1 MMDNLITALKIVFP
15 TMVYMGI
22 GILLRRTRVVVD
34 SEVGRL
40 NQFIFKLFLPLAMFS
55 SLYSADLKT
64 LDDPKLFW
72 FVGIGIF
79 VTFLI
84 VFLIASRKI
93 PDKEVAATFTQGVYR
108 SCYILIG
115 IPLALSLSGGVG
127 EGKLFALAAVVAP
140 VNTVSAVWLF
150 EQARGEHLSPMK
162 MAWKILKNPLII
174 ACILGIGLNLLGKPL
189 PGIVVS
195 PLEKLGEAATPVSLV
210 VLGAALNFEGLR
222 RNRKLVALAVL
233 FGLIV
238 VPALMI
244 SIAVW
249 MGFRNA
255 ALAAVIGSFA
265 APNDLVSAPMAYAM
279 GGDGQLASE
288 IVAVSTILSVLTIF
302 IITLIVLNTG
312 LIVLPG

>member
-1 MMDNLITALKIVFP
+1 MNNLLTALRIVFP
-15 TMVYMGI
+15 TIVYMGI
-22 GILLRRTRVVVD
+22 GILLRRTKVVVE

-64 LDDPKLFW
+64 LNDPKLFW
-72 FVGIGIF
+72 FVGLGIF

-84 VFLIASRKI
+84 VFFFASRKI
-93 PDKEVAATFTQGVYR
+93 KDKEVAATFTQGIYR
-108 SCYILIG
+108 SCYVLIG

-140 VNTVSAVWLF
+140 VNTVTAVWLF
-150 EQARGEHLSPMK
+150 EQAKGEHLSPLK
-162 MAWKILKNPLII
+162 MAWRILKNPLIV

-189 PGIVVS
+189 PDIVVS
-195 PLEKLGEAATPVSLV
+195 PLEKLGDAATPVSLV

-222 RNRKLVALAVL
+222 KNRKLVSLAVF

-238 VPALMI
+238 VPTIMI
-244 SIAVW
+244 SAAAL

-255 ALAAVIGSFA
+255 TLAAVIGSFA

-288 IVAVSTILSVLTIF
+288 IVAVSTILSVFTIF
-302 IITLIVLNTG
+302 IIVLIVLNTG